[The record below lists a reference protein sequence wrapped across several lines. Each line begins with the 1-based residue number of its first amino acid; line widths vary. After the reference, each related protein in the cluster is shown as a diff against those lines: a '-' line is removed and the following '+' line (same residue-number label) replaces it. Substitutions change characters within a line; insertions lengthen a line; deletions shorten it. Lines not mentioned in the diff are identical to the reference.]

1 MLNLRMNAAAIL
13 QWRPRTFPV
22 PSSMPPFS
30 DFPAID
36 VQRRFGGIDRLFGPQ
51 GMARL
56 RQAQVIVAGIGG
68 VGSWCAEALARS
80 GVGALTLIDLD
91 HVSESNVNRQL
102 HALTSTIGQ
111 AKTEAMAQRIAQINP
126 DCRVTTIDAFV
137 EPDNAADLIA
147 ADSQVLVD
155 CTDQMAAK
163 IAMIR
168 LTAQRGAPIV
178 VCGGAGGKTD
188 PLRLRAGDLAHACHD
203 ALLAKLR
210 QRLRCQYGYPAA
222 VDAAGRKRKRVPT
235 MGVRCLWVDQ
245 PALLPQAWQP
255 GAHKD
260 QAPQGLS
267 CAGYGS
273 VVTVTASMGL
283 AAAHEAMR
291 AILDHA

>member
-1 MLNLRMNAAAIL
+1 
-13 QWRPRTFPV
+13 
-22 PSSMPPFS
+22 
-30 DFPAID
+30 
-36 VQRRFGGIDRLFGPQ
+36 
-51 GMARL
+51 L
-56 RQAQVIVAGIGG
+56 RQAHVIVAGIGG

-111 AKTEAMAQRIAQINP
+111 AKTDAMAQRIAHINP
-126 DCRVTTIDAFV
+126 GCRVSAIDAFV
-137 EPDNAADLIA
+137 QPDNAADVMA
-147 ADSQVLVD
+147 AHAQAVVD
-155 CTDQMAAK
+155 CTDQLAAK

-168 LTAQRGAPIV
+168 LAAQRGTPIV

-188 PLRLRAGDLAHACHD
+188 PLQLRAGDLAHACHD

-210 QRLRCQYGYPAA
+210 QRLRRQYGYPSA
-222 VDAAGRKRKRVPT
+222 VDGAGRKRKRVPN

-245 PALLPQAWQP
+245 PALLPQAWQAD
-255 GAHKD
+255 GQNA

-291 AILDHA
+291 AILGGACVRLDP

>member
-1 MLNLRMNAAAIL
+1 M
-13 QWRPRTFPV
+13 
-22 PSSMPPFS
+22 SSLP
-30 DFPAID
+30 D
-36 VQRRFGGIDRLFGPQ
+36 VDVNRRFGGIERLYGVQ
-51 GMARL
+51 GLARL
-56 RQAQVIVAGIGG
+56 RQAHVIVAGIGG
-68 VGSWCAEALARS
+68 VGSWCAESLARS

-91 HVSESNVNRQL
+91 HVAESNVNRQL
-102 HALTSTIGQ
+102 HALTSTLGQ
-111 AKTEAMAQRIAQINP
+111 AKTDAMAWRIAQINP
-126 DCRVTTIDAFV
+126 DCRLSTIDAFV
-137 EPDNAADLIA
+137 EPENAADVIA
-147 ADSQVLVD
+147 AHAQVLVD

-168 LTAQRGAPIV
+168 LAAQRGTPIV

-210 QRLRCQYGYPAA
+210 QRLRRQYGYPAA
-222 VDAAGRKRKRVPT
+222 VDGAGRMRKRIPA

-245 PALLPQAWQP
+245 PALLPQAWQAGNP
-255 GAHKD
+255 TDHAL
-260 QAPQGLS
+260 QGLS

-291 AILDHA
+291 AILPTR